1 MELASVKKNSLK
13 QHIKDLTL
21 CSDDLYDT
29 VYDLENHVND
39 LNQYSRRE
47 NIELQHIP
55 ESVEQKDLEKFVLNL
70 LKSINIDIASY
81 DLVAVHRL
89 GQRSPQKTRTVI
101 VRFVNRKSAY
111 LCLYNAKFL
120 NKSLNLTYKK
130 IFITENLCPTNK
142 KLFNRLY
149 KLKKEKR
156 LHNVWSYQG
165 HVFFKFNDSRDERPL
180 QIKHQEDIDF
190 YFERKSTP

>member
-1 MELASVKKNSLK
+1 MSSAVNDERICNLEKKMEEILVELASVKKINNSLK

-70 LKSINIDIASY
+70 LKSINVDIAS
-81 DLVAVHRL
+81 
-89 GQRSPQKTRTVI
+89 
-101 VRFVNRKSAY
+101 
-111 LCLYNAKFL
+111 
-120 NKSLNLTYKK
+120 
-130 IFITENLCPTNK
+130 
-142 KLFNRLY
+142 
-149 KLKKEKR
+149 
-156 LHNVWSYQG
+156 
-165 HVFFKFNDSRDERPL
+165 
-180 QIKHQEDIDF
+180 
-190 YFERKSTP
+190 

>member
-1 MELASVKKNSLK
+1 M
-13 QHIKDLTL
+13 
-21 CSDDLYDT
+21 
-29 VYDLENHVND
+29 
-39 LNQYSRRE
+39 
-47 NIELQHIP
+47 
-55 ESVEQKDLEKFVLNL
+55 LNL
-70 LKSINIDIASY
+70 LKSIDVDIASY

-101 VRFVNRKSAY
+101 VRFVNHKSAY
-111 LCLYNAKFL
+111 SFLYNAKFL

-130 IFITENLCPTNK
+130 IFITENSCPTNK

-156 LHNVWSYQG
+156 LHNVWSHQG
-165 HVFFKFNDSRDERPL
+165 HVFFKFSDSRDEHPL